1 MPFLPGYAAMP
12 TTLLNA
18 VLGLIPDDGV
28 VVRGPDRLAVVSP
41 MFEEEDGAG
50 PALRSLLRQ
59 SHPVDE
65 IAVSINGG
73 EDATPRVVAETLAD
87 AGYLRSEHRPIAYLD
102 VTVDRWTPP
111 GDGPQVTVLEHAAP
125 TSKSDGVNFAVAG
138 GFVSAE
144 RILIVDGDTRFHPDF
159 VRELRD
165 GFYRLRREHRDGRLT
180 WVLDDVGLQSGAV
193 DSLRPGRRRPLAAAI
208 SRARS
213 GEYAL
218 AALLRSGQTRRLG
231 SGRTFGSTRLF
242 TAVGCGFAAR
252 RDAFPMPS
260 DTWTEDHDFTLR
272 VQNDRDVERTTD
284 PGTLHA
290 RGFRVV
296 TGGREVSPRDL
307 LDAGDAVVVR
317 RTSGARFV
325 DRAIMY
331 TEDPPSLGGY
341 LRQVERW
348 NGGGIENALKRT
360 TSRPGWAE
368 LRPNVRFTVAAAQIE
383 NLLGVLL
390 LLAMPAALG
399 LYVGAPGIGGTGLTG
414 LGAWIGLDLAA
425 TFALVYLG
433 ARRLERARG
442 RAGVGLAA
450 RAAGTAAV
458 GVPPLMALRL
468 LNVVSLLAAAVRIVP
483 RYAHEQRRRP
493 PTVSRTW
500 VRARV
505 RGGATSYRRFFAV
518 ALALVALGTTNYEAT
533 RRWATFTWPD
543 DRTVSTLVED
553 ARTIDQDAHR
563 QLPLAPPAPEPEEEV
578 EPPRRDAG
586 PKAGAGA
593 GLGALAWR
601 ALSWIG
607 GVPQGVAV
615 AWTDTEGSELH
626 GVSRFCSPSYLA
638 SPAPEA
644 RRFHAEAGAYA
655 PLSPWGLL
663 TLARAAPLVGHLEEA
678 ATAYDVPPELLLQVL
693 LNESYLDPL
702 AVGPT
707 NDLGLSQMTTDTLTL
722 LGALAR
728 DGASPYA
735 NPRLFP
741 DGFSVF
747 DPDFSICAGAAML
760 AWSRSLPGG
769 EDDAVAY
776 ARYIN
781 PRHGVVRGE
790 VGERHRPLVDAMLA
804 LEPMVDALSATIAT
818 YRRDP
823 GAVAPDERALLDVA
837 RDVATGRIGIG
848 AGYARVAETVA
859 ELGIDDAAFYRDVLE
874 RLYGRTDLGTA
885 PPVSPPHAEA

>member
-1 MPFLPGYAAMP
+1 VPFLPGYAAMP
-12 TTLLNA
+12 TTLMNA
-18 VLGLIPDDGV
+18 VLGLTRDDEL

-41 MFEEEDGAG
+41 MFDEEDGAG
-50 PALRSLLRQ
+50 PALRSLLGQ
-59 SHPVDE
+59 SHPPDE
-65 IAVSINGG
+65 IAISINGG
-73 EDATPRVVAETLAD
+73 ADATPRVVADTLTG
-87 AGYLRSEHRPIAYLD
+87 AGYARVEHRPIVYLD
-102 VTVDRWTPP
+102 VTIDRWAPP
-111 GDGPQVTVLEHAAP
+111 GEGPEVTVLQHAAP

-138 GFVSAE
+138 GFVTAD

-159 VRELRD
+159 VRALRD
-165 GFYRLRREHRDGRLT
+165 GFYRLHREHRDGRLT

-193 DSLRPGRRRPLAAAI
+193 DSLRPGRRRPLAGLI

-218 AALLRSGQTRRLG
+218 AALLRNGQTRRLG
-231 SGRTFGSTRLF
+231 QGRTFGSTRLF

-284 PGTLHA
+284 PETLHA

-296 TGGREVSPRDL
+296 TGGREASPREL
-307 LDAGDAVVVR
+307 FDAGDAVVVR

-360 TSRPGWAE
+360 TSRVTWAE
-368 LRPNVRFTVAAAQIE
+368 QRPNVRFTVAAAQIE

-390 LLAMPAALG
+390 LLAMPVALG
-399 LYVGAPGIGGTGLTG
+399 LYVGAPGIGGTAVSG
-414 LGAWIGLDLAA
+414 LGTWVGLDLLA
-425 TFALVYLG
+425 TFVLVYLG

-442 RAGVGLAA
+442 HGGASLAA
-450 RAAGTAAV
+450 RAAGTAAM
-458 GVPPLMALRL
+458 GVPPLMALRI
-468 LNVVSLLAAAVRIVP
+468 LNVISLLAAAVRIVP
-483 RYAHEQRRRP
+483 RYARGRRRRRP
-493 PTVSRTW
+493 AMSRTW

-505 RGGATSYRRFFAV
+505 RRGVTSYLRFGAV

-543 DRTVSTLVED
+543 DRTVSALVED

-563 QLPLAPPAPEPEEEV
+563 QLPLAPPTPEPQEEV
-578 EPPRRDAG
+578 EPPRREAG
-586 PKAGAGA
+586 PKASAGA
-593 GLGALAWR
+593 VLGAVAWR
-601 ALSWIG
+601 ALSLIG
-607 GVPQGVAV
+607 GVPQAAAIG
-615 AWTDTEGSELH
+615 WTDAEGSELH
-626 GVSRFCSPSYLA
+626 GVSRFCSPSFLA
-638 SPAPEA
+638 APAPEA
-644 RRFHAEAGAYA
+644 RRFGAGSTEYE
-655 PLSPWGLL
+655 PLGPWGLL

-722 LGALAR
+722 LGAMAR
-728 DGASPYA
+728 DADSPFA

-741 DGFSVF
+741 DGFSAF

-760 AWSRSLPGG
+760 SWSRSLPGG
-769 EDDAVAY
+769 GDDAVAY

-804 LEPMVDALSATIAT
+804 LSPMVDALSATIAS

-823 GAVAPDERALLDVA
+823 GSVAPDERALLDVA

-859 ELGIDDAAFYRDVLE
+859 ELGIDDMAFYRDVLE
-874 RLYGRTDLGTA
+874 RLYGRTDLGA
-885 PPVSPPHAEA
+885 PPPATSVVS